1 MFWMKNCTI
10 DALQHVLHYPS
21 RRRPSFLQIYFRSF
35 FAIVSAGDTSFIYG
49 NTTATIKDRLLTNI
63 NVTVRIEIQEVKT
76 FEGQLFSSS

>member
-1 MFWMKNCTI
+1 MFWKKNCTI

-21 RRRPSFLQIYFRSF
+21 RRRPSLLQIYFRSF

-49 NTTATIKDRLLTNI
+49 NTAATIKDRLLTNI

>member
-1 MFWMKNCTI
+1 MFWKKNCTI

-21 RRRPSFLQIYFRSF
+21 RRRPSLLQIYFRSF
-35 FAIVSAGDTSFIYG
+35 FAIVSAGDTFFIYG
-49 NTTATIKDRLLTNI
+49 NTAATIKDRLLTNI